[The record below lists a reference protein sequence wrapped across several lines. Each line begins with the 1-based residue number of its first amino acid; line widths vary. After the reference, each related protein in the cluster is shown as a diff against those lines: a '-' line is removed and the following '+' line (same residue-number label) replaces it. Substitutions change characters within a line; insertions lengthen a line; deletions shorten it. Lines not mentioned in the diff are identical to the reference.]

1 MSRLNRC
8 VLSSIDKI
16 IPLHMHGFYHLMS
29 YKFIL
34 CSHDFLFFIILVL
47 LFFRIPVNESVIGYI
62 E

>member
-1 MSRLNRC
+1 
-8 VLSSIDKI
+8 
-16 IPLHMHGFYHLMS
+16 MHGFYHLMS